1 MFIKDLKESFH
12 LLIKN
17 PVIYLPDLFE
27 ALVSYILIYLL
38 YIYTGASNI
47 LPLLQSAET
56 FSLDILTS
64 YISENFIA
72 LLLSVIIFIF
82 VTFFLGVGIMIFKF
96 TLIKDIITHKK
107 AIFSRIWKENN
118 NLFFPIVLVRL
129 LLFVINFIV
138 FGLIILLSLLIYYL
152 LSFWNPIV
160 AQYIAISIGGILLIS
175 AFILITLVF
184 FFRYP
189 IIFLKN
195 IKHPIKVLQTS
206 LKLFSENYIFVILT
220 ALVILALNLVF
231 SIFLFNFNLGITT
244 GITLIQVA
252 TLATILSV
260 VWSIISL
267 VIQLTAE
274 LWGTIYLFLKYSKS
288 QTS

>member
-38 YIYTGASNI
+38 YIYTGASSI

-96 TLIKDIITHKK
+96 TIIKDIITHKK

-129 LLFVINFIV
+129 LLFVINFVV

-152 LSFWNPIV
+152 LSFWNPIA

-175 AFILITLVF
+175 AFILITLAF

-195 IKHPIKVLQTS
+195 IKHPVKVLQTS
-206 LKLFSENYIFVILT
+206 LKLFLDNYIFVILT

-260 VWSIISL
+260 VWSILSL